1 MQSIWWQLF
10 DILGTVAFALSGSMV
25 AISRRM
31 DIFGVFVLT
40 AATAVG
46 GGIVRDIIL
55 GQLPPLFF
63 RNSLYFWLIIITMI
77 GTVAFLRYLSGKV
90 RHRIVR
96 YALVIYLVCDAIG
109 LASFTITGT
118 LLGHHFY
125 PHYWIL
131 CLSLGV
137 ITAVGGGIIRD
148 ILAGRI
154 PSTLKQEV
162 YATASIIGAIVLY
175 GMLYIGGIPV
185 FFSAVSCFI
194 ITVTVRLVAVFF
206 HWNLPR
212 VRRRKRGQRI

>member
-1 MQSIWWQLF
+1 M
-10 DILGTVAFALSGSMV
+10 
-25 AISRRM
+25 
-31 DIFGVFVLT
+31 
-40 AATAVG
+40 
-46 GGIVRDIIL
+46 
-55 GQLPPLFF
+55 
-63 RNSLYFWLIIITMI
+63 
-77 GTVAFLRYLSGKV
+77 RYLSGKV
-90 RHRIVR
+90 RHRIIH
-96 YALVIYLVCDAIG
+96 YAIYIYLICDAIG

-154 PSTLKQEV
+154 PATLKQEV
-162 YATASIIGAIVLY
+162 YATASIIGAVVLY
-175 GMLYIGGIPV
+175 GMLYVSTMPV
-185 FFSAVSCFI
+185 FLGRFVFCDYRHDPTFG
-194 ITVTVRLVAVFF
+194 RLF